1 MLNKEQ
7 LFQLAKVVARADK
20 SAPTA
25 YSFNGEQFNYAE
37 LNETLRRELNELAG
51 DYQSFRE
58 NKNLI
63 FALIEQTIDEIL
75 PEKMSIAYDK
85 FAEVKQFAQGDKPVF
100 RRKLTNSARLR
111 AKQFITRAGLG
122 ARYEVFRLANPAEE
136 SFEVRTSA
144 IAGAAQIGLEEFLD
158 GRADFAEL
166 TNIVMEGINDLVY
179 EEIAKALGEGIEQ
192 LPPANKVVTNGFNEA
207 AFDELLVKAEAF
219 GTPSIYCTYEFAV
232 KMIPQ
237 EAWKYTEAM
246 KDELYRTGRLANYK
260 GYNVVILPQGFK
272 DIDMKEKT
280 MDPSKCWIIPAGAD
294 TKPIKV
300 ALEGDTIV
308 DEYVN
313 RDRSREIQVYKKVG
327 VVAMMTNNIFCYT
340 DESLTQSR
348 ETLTVNYTN
357 PVTYPVEVT
366 NEVTTKTAGE

>member
-122 ARYEVFRLANPAEE
+122 ARYEVCRRANPAEE
-136 SFEVRTSA
+136 GFEGRTA
-144 IAGAAQIGLEEFLD
+144 AMAGAA
-158 GRADFAEL
+158 
-166 TNIVMEGINDLVY
+166 
-179 EEIAKALGEGIEQ
+179 
-192 LPPANKVVTNGFNEA
+192 
-207 AFDELLVKAEAF
+207 
-219 GTPSIYCTYEFAV
+219 
-232 KMIPQ
+232 
-237 EAWKYTEAM
+237 
-246 KDELYRTGRLANYK
+246 
-260 GYNVVILPQGFK
+260 
-272 DIDMKEKT
+272 
-280 MDPSKCWIIPAGAD
+280 
-294 TKPIKV
+294 
-300 ALEGDTIV
+300 
-308 DEYVN
+308 
-313 RDRSREIQVYKKVG
+313 
-327 VVAMMTNNIFCYT
+327 
-340 DESLTQSR
+340 
-348 ETLTVNYTN
+348 
-357 PVTYPVEVT
+357 
-366 NEVTTKTAGE
+366 